1 MKKRIYPLTSLV
13 VVMMLAVTLTACGGE
28 KSAGTS
34 TTGKTASSADNM
46 DETSSVVS
54 VSESQKSTKTE
65 SAKAESKTE
74 SAPKTTQAPTEKPK
88 APTETPK
95 ATPSAAETPKATPS
109 ATATPKQVTPT
120 PAVEKETAV
129 ESSTE
134 IIPESI
140 ITEVIEEESVE
151 EDWSIP
157 YNYVDDFSIEYQ
169 TDFLHISTDP
179 VTLGN
184 NEKVTIRLTANPSG
198 LKEDDFIFYCEEDEL
213 SYSVEE
219 IKQNTSQNETEIRLT
234 VRAKKEGYHY
244 FDILSLYDLITLGE
258 EAPGIELQIH
268 ALDSRDGQVVY
279 VTPTGEKYHFSADCA
294 GENAITTTLYDA
306 EADEYDPCGKC
317 AR

>member
-1 MKKRIYPLTSLV
+1 M
-13 VVMMLAVTLTACGGE
+13 
-28 KSAGTS
+28 
-34 TTGKTASSADNM
+34 
-46 DETSSVVS
+46 
-54 VSESQKSTKTE
+54 
-65 SAKAESKTE
+65 ESK
-74 SAPKTTQAPTEKPK
+74 
-88 APTETPK
+88 
-95 ATPSAAETPKATPS
+95 
-109 ATATPKQVTPT
+109 
-120 PAVEKETAV
+120 
-129 ESSTE
+129 TE

-140 ITEVIEEESVE
+140 ITEVIEEESAE

-198 LKEDDFIFYCEEDEL
+198 LEEDDFIFYCEEDEL

-219 IKQNTSQNETEIRLT
+219 VKQNTSQNETEIKLI

-244 FDILSLYDLITLGE
+244 FDIISTYDLITLGE

>member
-1 MKKRIYPLTSLV
+1 MKKRIYPLISLV
-13 VVMMLAVTLTACGGE
+13 VVMMLAVTLAACGGE
-28 KSAGTS
+28 KSAGIS
-34 TTGKTASSADNM
+34 TTGKTASSADNKE
-46 DETSSVVS
+46 ETSSVVS

-65 SAKAESKTE
+65 SVKGESKTE

-88 APTETPK
+88 TPTETPK
-95 ATPSAAETPKATPS
+95 ATPSAAETPKATPA
-109 ATATPKQVTPT
+109 ATATPKQETPA

-129 ESSTE
+129 ESKTE

-140 ITEVIEEESVE
+140 ITEVIEEESAE

-198 LKEDDFIFYCEEDEL
+198 LEEDDFIFYCEEDEL

-219 IKQNTSQNETEIRLT
+219 VKQNTSQNETEIKLI

-244 FDILSLYDLITLGE
+244 FDIISTYDLITLGE